1 MFSDPTTYFAFVL
14 EIRLTEFRGEISL
27 FAKDDAV
34 MKDQRE
40 RDDEE
45 QRNPVVKEKAQR
57 DLHQTKRQIH
67 RVPGEAKRSVAHNR

>member
-1 MFSDPTTYFAFVL
+1 MFIL
-14 EIRLTEFRGEISL
+14 QIRLTEFRGEIFL
-27 FAKDDAV
+27 FAKDYTV

-40 RDDEE
+40 RNDEE
-45 QRNPVVKEKAQR
+45 QRDPVVKEKAQR